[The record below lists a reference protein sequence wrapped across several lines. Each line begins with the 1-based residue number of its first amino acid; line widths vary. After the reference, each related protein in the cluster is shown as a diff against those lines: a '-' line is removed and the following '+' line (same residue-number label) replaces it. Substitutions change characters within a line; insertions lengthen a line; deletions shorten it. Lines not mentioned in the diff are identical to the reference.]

1 MIIAIINSCKQE
13 LLSFAMRTKKHGI
26 EHLTLLLGV
35 AVALLLHAGLLMS
48 WSLLSPAAPANTTT
62 AVVMETFMLAP
73 PALAPAPAQPTQTDA
88 AEQVVQPKEEA
99 VAQVVRPKRPPVQK
113 RVARPAPTP
122 AAQPQPAAVETP
134 TAAAQPTAAKS
145 VAVAPAAPVLVTKPQ
160 FLVPPSQPVYP
171 PVAQRRGQQGTVW
184 LEILLSE
191 SGKQLKL
198 SITRS
203 SGVESLDN
211 AAKVAVAEWKF
222 APYRMNGMAVLS
234 RVQVPVEFVIQ

>member
-1 MIIAIINSCKQE
+1 MQ
-13 LLSFAMRTKKHGI
+13 TKKHGT

-48 WSLLSPAAPANTTT
+48 WSLLSPAAPANTTA

-73 PALAPAPAQPTQTDA
+73 PALAPAPAPAPAQPIQTVA
-88 AEQVVQPKEEA
+88 TAPVVQPKEEA

-113 RVARPAPTP
+113 RVARPAPTS
-122 AAQPQPAAVETP
+122 AAQPQPAVVETP
-134 TAAAQPTAAKS
+134 TAAAQPAAAKP
-145 VAVAPAAPVLVTKPQ
+145 VAVASAAPVLVTKPQ
-160 FLVPPSQPVYP
+160 FLAPPARPVYP
-171 PVAQRRGQQGTVW
+171 AAAQRRGQQGTVW

-222 APYRMNGMAVLS
+222 APYRSNGMAVSS